1 MKIVNVMNFARQF
14 DPRFDNSESFIFE
27 ATKRE
32 LDIVNGYEIDNTFL
46 LQYDA
51 VIDSSYINLFKN
63 HSTGHTEIGLW
74 YEIVQPL
81 CENSGIEWRGEY
93 AWDWHIVP
101 GFSMAYTAEEREKL
115 ADVVMNDFKKIYGYY
130 PSKYN
135 CFTPAQT
142 IDNTVKTPVFR
153 LLGPD
158 LVHNYDNDKYLGT
171 YTEGMNNV
179 FTLEAAH
186 PMANKTE
193 FVD

>member
-81 CENSGIEWRGEY
+81 CENSGIGWRGEY
-93 AWDWHIVP
+93 AWD
-101 GFSMAYTAEEREKL
+101 
-115 ADVVMNDFKKIYGYY
+115 
-130 PSKYN
+130 
-135 CFTPAQT
+135 
-142 IDNTVKTPVFR
+142 
-153 LLGPD
+153 
-158 LVHNYDNDKYLGT
+158 
-171 YTEGMNNV
+171 
-179 FTLEAAH
+179 
-186 PMANKTE
+186 
-193 FVD
+193 